1 MTETKIAEKTE
12 KLDTTKAQAAATPEA
27 EEKPKLFNLT
37 QIAGGALAAVT
48 TAAVGSRLGV
58 AGTLVGAAIASVLA
72 AFASTLYTKGLEQTR
87 EGVRKIVL
95 RGGKDKD
102 EVTETVVE
110 TRPGGTWKRPA
121 AVGGGMLATA
131 AVTFVVSMGVVTGWE
146 FGTGKTLDGRTGT
159 TIGQVGN
166 RGSTAK
172 PTPSASAS
180 AKPTATPSA
189 SSTAS
194 PTATATPSA
203 APSATPTST
212 TTPTPSTSA
221 SETSASPADVPQG
234 ASLG

>member
-1 MTETKIAEKTE
+1 MQVKGEFEVKRTPQGELEVG
-12 KLDTTKAQAAATPEA
+12 DGQAIGHMRFDKHFHGPLAATSVVQMLALMTDTPGSGAYVALER
-27 EEKPKLFNLT
+27 
-37 QIAGGALAAVT
+37 IAG
-48 TAAVGSRLGV
+48 
-58 AGTLVGAAIASVLA
+58 
-72 AFASTLYTKGLEQTR
+72 
-87 EGVRKIVL
+87 
-95 RGGKDKD
+95 
-102 EVTETVVE
+102 
-110 TRPGGTWKRPA
+110 
-121 AVGGGMLATA
+121 
-131 AVTFVVSMGVVTGWE
+131 
-146 FGTGKTLDGRTGT
+146 TLDGRTGT